1 MGWSIAQ
8 VARMSGVTSRTLR
21 HYDEIGL
28 LTPAW
33 VGGNGY
39 RHYEE
44 DQLLRLQQILVLRE
58 LDLGLAEIKEI
69 VDRQTD
75 PVAALREHHR
85 RLLGERDRLD
95 AVARMV
101 ARTITELQE
110 SKGKGG
116 MSKISRPENL
126 FEGFDGVRYRA
137 EARERWPEHWEQ
149 SGQQELLDTLTP
161 QKIDHMQQEATA
173 GMIRMADLMAAG
185 TPTDDPAVFTELD
198 AHYRHMCRFWTP
210 TAAEYAYLGQ
220 MQVDDERFRANYERI
235 AEGLAVYMRDAMAA
249 YAHARLSSV
258 SETE

>member
-1 MGWSIAQ
+1 MAWSIAQ

-44 DQLLRLQQILVLRE
+44 DQLLRLQQILLLRE
-58 LDLGLAEIKEI
+58 LDLGLTEIKEI

-95 AVARMV
+95 AVVRMV

-110 SKGKGG
+110 NRERGD
-116 MSKISRPENL
+116 MSKINRPENL
-126 FEGFDGVRYRA
+126 FEGFDQARYGV
-137 EARERWPEHWEQ
+137 EARERWPERWEGA
-149 SGQQELLDTLTP
+149 GQQELLDTTTP
-161 QKIDHMQQEATA
+161 EELDRMGREATA
-173 GMIRMADLMAAG
+173 AMVRLAELMTAG
-185 TPTDDPAVFTELD
+185 TPVDDPAVLAELD
-198 AHYRHMCRFWTP
+198 VHHRETTRFWTP
-210 TAAEYAYLGQ
+210 TAEEYAHLGR
-220 MQVDDERFRANYERI
+220 MQVDDERFRVNYERI
-235 AEGLAVYMRDAMAA
+235 AEGLAAYMRDAMVA
-249 YAHARLSSV
+249 YASARLS
-258 SETE
+258 

>member
-1 MGWSIAQ
+1 MAWSIAQ

-58 LDLGLAEIKEI
+58 LGLGLTEIKEI
-69 VDRQTD
+69 VDRHTD
-75 PVAALREHHR
+75 PVAALREHHQ
-85 RLLGERDRLD
+85 RLLRERDRLD

-110 SKGKGG
+110 SREKGD

-126 FEGFDGVRYRA
+126 FEGFDGARYGA
-137 EARERWPEHWEQ
+137 EARERWPEHWER
-149 SGQQELLDTLTP
+149 SGQQELLDTLSP
-161 QKIDHMQQEATA
+161 EEIDRMGQDATA
-173 GMIRMADLMAAG
+173 GMIRLAEFMAAD
-185 TPTDDPAVFTELD
+185 TPTDDPAVLAELD
-198 AHYRHMCRFWTP
+198 AHYRHMTRFWTP
-210 TAAEYAYLGQ
+210 TVAEYTHLAQ
-220 MQVDDERFRANYERI
+220 MQVDDEQFRPNYERI
-235 AEGLAVYMRDAMAA
+235 AEGLAGYMRDAMLA
-249 YAHARLSSV
+249 YAHARLS
-258 SETE
+258 